1 MKALGWSSA
10 ILLATCGILWVKYNN
25 SRSLSLLQN
34 GTSMIIKQGQK
45 FVLKSKDGSKV
56 LGKFD
61 TKEQALKRE
70 KQINFFKHLDK
81 RKK

>member
-1 MKALGWSSA
+1 
-10 ILLATCGILWVKYNN
+10 
-25 SRSLSLLQN
+25 
-34 GTSMIIKQGQK
+34 MIIKQGSK